1 MTELLEEFRNEA
13 KDVVGKAC
21 RLSLNAAGFT
31 PDDQTYKGRK
41 GEKNFNRSDVM
52 AF

>member
-1 MTELLEEFRNEA
+1 MTELLEEFRNEV
-13 KDVVGKAC
+13 KDVVRKAC

-31 PDDQTYKGRK
+31 PDDQTCKGKK
-41 GEKNFNRSDVM
+41 GEKNFNRSEMV